1 MTVTTPTFEFGGLF
15 TKFFC
20 GESESWTMSV
30 WYTPNPQSTTTEDP
44 ILPVTEIYTIG
55 TTRTV
60 TEVVTPA
67 VSPSDDDTTVSV
79 PLTPTTPLPSTSG
92 GDVSPGASDEPGP
105 TSIVSPSAT
114 TTLTP
119 TPTPTGKSHTAAI
132 AGGVGGGVGGAL
144 VIAGIIWCLVR
155 RKINHRVP
163 PVPEI
168 AS

>member
-30 WYTPNPQSTTTEDP
+30 WYTPNPQSTTTEYP
-44 ILPVTEIYTIG
+44 LLPVTEIYTIG

-60 TEVVTPA
+60 TQVVTPA
-67 VSPSDDDTTVSV
+67 VGPSDEDTTTSD
-79 PLTPTTPLPSTSG
+79 PSTPTTPLPSTSG
-92 GDVSPGASDEPGP
+92 DVTPGASDEPVP

-114 TTLTP
+114 PTPTL

-144 VIAGIIWCLVR
+144 AIAGIIWYLVR
-155 RKINHRVP
+155 RKRKHRVP
-163 PVPEI
+163 SVPEI
-168 AS
+168 AT